1 MIKKLDHTV
10 FSKHYIY
17 IYIYILY
24 ITYNIYNIYIIY
36 IIYYIY
42 TYNEDSGNVTFSS
55 DEMGI

>member
-17 IYIYILY
+17 IYILY
-24 ITYNIYNIYIIY
+24 IIYNIYNIYIIY
-36 IIYYIY
+36 YIY
-42 TYNEDSGNVTFSS
+42 IYIYNEDSGNVTFSS

>member
-10 FSKHYIY
+10 FSKHY

-42 TYNEDSGNVTFSS
+42 TYNEDSGNVTISS

>member
-24 ITYNIYNIYIIY
+24 IIYNIYNIYIIY
-36 IIYYIY
+36 YIY
-42 TYNEDSGNVTFSS
+42 IYIYNEDSGNVTFSS